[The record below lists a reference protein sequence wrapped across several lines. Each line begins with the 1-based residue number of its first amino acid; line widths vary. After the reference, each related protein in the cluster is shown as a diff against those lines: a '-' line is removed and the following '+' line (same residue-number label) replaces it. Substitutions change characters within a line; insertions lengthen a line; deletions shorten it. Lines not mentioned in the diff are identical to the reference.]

1 VFSYV
6 YYRRRCLYP
15 THIPADTVP
24 NSDSHCSRIILSMTG
39 KVASSRC
46 IPNFEELGQLKAVL
60 QSYTVIF
67 VAVQMECAS
76 IEMRNNSYNGQS
88 QMGVR

>member
-1 VFSYV
+1 VLSYV

-15 THIPADTVP
+15 THIPTDTVP
-24 NSDSHCSRIILSMTG
+24 NSDSLCSHIILSMTG

-46 IPNFEELGQLKAVL
+46 ISNFAELGRLTAGL

-67 VAVQMECAS
+67 VAFQTECAS
-76 IEMRNNSYNGQS
+76 IEMRNKSYNGQS